1 MSQLNKK
8 EITFFKKALEKE
20 RLKIVKNLNLTA
32 GELNTYATQMPKD
45 EADYANLALEQSFSH
60 NIQKKQAAYL
70 IEIEESLKQIKD
82 KSYGICNLCE
92 EPINIER
99 LKVKIFAKYCIP
111 CREEMEKN
119 GLLKQ

>member
-1 MSQLNKK
+1 MSQLNNN
-8 EITFFKKALEKE
+8 EIAFFKKALEKE
-20 RLKIVKNLNLTA
+20 RLKILKNLNQTS

-45 EADYANLALEQSFSH
+45 EADHASLALEQSFSH
-60 NIQKKQAAYL
+60 SIQKKQAAYL

-82 KSYGICNLCE
+82 KSYGICLLCE

-111 CREEMEKN
+111 CREEMEQN
-119 GLLKQ
+119 GLLDQ

>member
-1 MSQLNKK
+1 M
-8 EITFFKKALEKE
+8 
-20 RLKIVKNLNLTA
+20 
-32 GELNTYATQMPKD
+32 
-45 EADYANLALEQSFSH
+45 
-60 NIQKKQAAYL
+60 
-70 IEIEESLKQIKD
+70 EIEESLKQIKD

>member
-45 EADYANLALEQSFSH
+45 KADYANLALEQSFSH
-60 NIQKKQAAYL
+60 NIQKKTS
-70 IEIEESLKQIKD
+70 SLP
-82 KSYGICNLCE
+82 YGN
-92 EPINIER
+92 
-99 LKVKIFAKYCIP
+99 
-111 CREEMEKN
+111 
-119 GLLKQ
+119 